1 MLGEREPQ
9 IYGEETLAQIV
20 EYTQKKLENF
30 SVEIE
35 WFQSNHEGEI
45 VTKIQESLK
54 KNYRALII
62 NPAAFSHY
70 SIAILDALKMVP
82 FTVIEVHL
90 SNTHKRE
97 EFRKTKLTAM
107 ASNIIMEGLGK
118 NSYFLAIY
126 SQLIK

>member
-9 IYGEETLAQIV
+9 IYGDETLFQIM

-30 SVEIE
+30 PVEVE
-35 WFQSNHEGEI
+35 WFQSNSEGEI
-45 VTKIQESLK
+45 VTKIQDAVK
-54 KNYRALII
+54 KNYKALVI
-62 NPAAFSHY
+62 NPAAYSHY
-70 SIAILDALKMVP
+70 SVAILDALKMIP
-82 FTVIEVHL
+82 FPIVEVHL

-107 ASNIIMEGLGK
+107 ASTIIMEGLGR

>member
-9 IYGEETLAQIV
+9 VYGDETLFQIM

-30 SVEIE
+30 PVEVE
-35 WFQSNHEGEI
+35 WFQSNSEGEI
-45 VTKIQESLK
+45 VTKIQDAVK
-54 KNYRALII
+54 KNYKAMII
-62 NPAAFSHY
+62 NPAAYSHY
-70 SIAILDALKMVP
+70 SVAILDALKMIP
-82 FTVIEVHL
+82 FPIVEVHL

-107 ASNIIMEGLGK
+107 ASTIIMEGLGR

>member
-9 IYGEETLAQIV
+9 VYGDETLSQIM

-30 SVEIE
+30 PVEVE
-35 WFQSNHEGEI
+35 WFQSNSEGDI
-45 VTKIQESLK
+45 VTKIQDAVK
-54 KNYRALII
+54 KNYKAMII
-62 NPAAFSHY
+62 NPAAYSHY
-70 SIAILDALKMVP
+70 SVAILDALKMIP
-82 FTVIEVHL
+82 FPIVEVHL

-107 ASNIIMEGLGK
+107 ASTIIMEGLGK

>member
-45 VTKIQESLK
+45 VTKIQDSLK

-90 SNTHKRE
+90 SNTHRRE

>member
-82 FTVIEVHL
+82 FTVVEVHL

>member
-9 IYGEETLAQIV
+9 VYGDETLSQIM

-30 SVEIE
+30 PVEIE
-35 WFQSNHEGEI
+35 WFQSNNEGDI
-45 VTKIQESLK
+45 VTKIQDAVK
-54 KNYRALII
+54 KNYKAMVI
-62 NPAAFSHY
+62 NPAAYSHY
-70 SIAILDALKMVP
+70 SLAILDALKMIP
-82 FTVIEVHL
+82 FPIVEVHL

-107 ASNIIMEGLGK
+107 ASTIIMEGLGK

>member
-9 IYGEETLAQIV
+9 VYGDETLFQII

-30 SVEIE
+30 PVEVE
-35 WFQSNHEGEI
+35 WFQSNSEGEI
-45 VTKIQESLK
+45 VTKIQDAVK
-54 KNYRALII
+54 KNYKAMII
-62 NPAAFSHY
+62 NPAAYSHY
-70 SIAILDALKMVP
+70 SVAILDALKMIP
-82 FTVIEVHL
+82 FPIVEVHL

-107 ASNIIMEGLGK
+107 ASTIIMEGLGK

>member
-9 IYGEETLAQIV
+9 VYGDETLFQIM

-30 SVEIE
+30 PVEVE
-35 WFQSNHEGEI
+35 WFQSNSEGEI
-45 VTKIQESLK
+45 VTKIQDAVK
-54 KNYRALII
+54 KNYKAMII
-62 NPAAFSHY
+62 NPAAYSHY
-70 SIAILDALKMVP
+70 SVAILDALKMIP
-82 FTVIEVHL
+82 FPIVEVHL

-107 ASNIIMEGLGK
+107 ASTIIMEGLGK

>member
-35 WFQSNHEGEI
+35 WYQSNHEGEI
-45 VTKIQESLK
+45 VTKIQEALK
-54 KNYRALII
+54 KNYQALII

>member
-1 MLGEREPQ
+1 MLGDREPQ
-9 IYGEETLAQIV
+9 IYGDETLGQIM

-30 SVEIE
+30 PVEIE

-45 VTKIQESLK
+45 VSKIQEAVK
-54 KNYRALII
+54 KNYKALII

-82 FTVIEVHL
+82 FPVIEVHL
-90 SNTHKRE
+90 SNTHRRE
-97 EFRKTKLTAM
+97 EFRKTKVTAM
-107 ASNIIMEGLGK
+107 ASAIVLEGLGK

>member
-1 MLGEREPQ
+1 MLGEREPH
-9 IYGEETLAQIV
+9 IYGSETLAQIM

-30 SVEIE
+30 PVEIE
-35 WFQSNHEGEI
+35 WFQSNNEGDI
-45 VTKIQESLK
+45 VTKIQDSIK
-54 KNYRALII
+54 KNYRSLII
-62 NPAAFSHY
+62 NPGAFSHY

-82 FTVIEVHL
+82 FPVIEVHI
-90 SNTHKRE
+90 SNTHRRE

-107 ASNIIMEGLGK
+107 ASTMVMEGLGK